1 MALSEYLNQRRAA
14 KPVLLM
20 THVVCGYPSFE
31 DNLKEL
37 EIMATH
43 GVDLVELQ
51 FPFSEPSADGPLFVK
66 ANQLSIANGTSVDQ
80 CFEFMA
86 RVNREF
92 DFKTLMM
99 GYYNTAFPG
108 SQSCCANNRYICVLG
123 NEFDILS
130 AADSKTDCQR
140 QIRCIAA
147 TLTAGSNYLHR
158 CSDPVRDA

>member
-51 FPFSEPSADGPLFVK
+51 FPAL
-66 ANQLSIANGTSVDQ
+66 
-80 CFEFMA
+80 
-86 RVNREF
+86 
-92 DFKTLMM
+92 
-99 GYYNTAFPG
+99 
-108 SQSCCANNRYICVLG
+108 
-123 NEFDILS
+123 
-130 AADSKTDCQR
+130 
-140 QIRCIAA
+140 
-147 TLTAGSNYLHR
+147 
-158 CSDPVRDA
+158 